1 MNTNIITPGE
11 KIKELRKRYKI
22 KQHELTGDKITR
34 NMISMIETDKAG
46 LTESTAKI
54 LTENIVRICKEKGIE
69 VDISLDYLMESGESQ
84 GRKIAK
90 EFIEFLDKTPMNVFK
105 IEFTDYIKN
114 VENIIEKYKLKKEKF
129 EIYSSLG
136 FIYLKS
142 FDYYRAYTYYLKA
155 FESCSDLF
163 NNLKLIE
170 IIINITSCCGN
181 LHRYKEGM
189 DFIRLAFIYMNNIP
203 YEQQFSLKFNNIIF
217 LKKLGEYDQCL
228 AEIDE
233 LEVVSKEIPNYGF
246 KITYLLMLKAN
257 CLKEKSLYNSAIEVH
272 EEILELC
279 KEDIELQL
287 VTFCNILEI
296 YMELNDTKNISKYLD
311 KCIFALKPY
320 KAVEKKSFSPDIYH
334 GIAQG
339 YYAIEQFKMSKD
351 YFHEALGEARSFSKK
366 SIIVSCLRR
375 LLEIAASEKCEED
388 IFKLK
393 NTLMEIISLE
403 ILPPNHVVVFDF
415 ISYFNSV
422 KDTSTVADII
432 GFVKKNFKEEEE
444 E

>member
-1 MNTNIITPGE
+1 MNTKIITPGE
-11 KIKELRKRYKI
+11 KIKELRKLYKI
-22 KQHELTGDKITR
+22 KQHEITGDKITR

-46 LTESTAKI
+46 LTEATAKV
-54 LTENIVRICKEKGIE
+54 LVENITRICKGKGIK
-69 VDISLDYLMESGESQ
+69 VDISLDYLMESGEEQ
-84 GRKIAK
+84 AKKIAA
-90 EFIEFLDKTPMNVFK
+90 EFIKRFDKDYISFLD
-105 IEFTDYIKN
+105 EEYESYISE
-114 VENIIEKYKLKKEKF
+114 VEGIVEKYKLKKEKYD
-129 EIYSSLG
+129 IYNRLG
-136 FIYLKS
+136 WMNKKNNNYS
-142 FDYYRAYTYYLKA
+142 RAYTYYLKT
-155 FESCSDLF
+155 FENCPNLF
-163 NNLKLIE
+163 NNIELID
-170 IIINITSCCGN
+170 IIIHITFCCGQLN
-181 LHRYKEGM
+181 LYKEGI

-203 YEQQFSLKFNNIIF
+203 YEQQFSLKYANVIF

-233 LEVVSKEIPNYGF
+233 LEGGLKDIPNYGF
-246 KITYLLMLKAN
+246 KIAYLLMLKAN
-257 CLKEKSLYNSAIEVH
+257 CLKEKNRYNSAIEVH

-279 KEDIELQL
+279 KEDVELQL

-320 KAVEKKSFSPDIYH
+320 KAVEKKRFSPDIYH

-339 YYAIEQFKMSKD
+339 YYAIEQFTMSKD

-366 SIIVSCLRR
+366 TIIVSCLRR
-375 LLEIAASEKCEED
+375 LLDIAVFEKCEKD

-403 ILPPNHVVVFDF
+403 ILPPNHIVVFDF

-422 KDTSTVADII
+422 NDNSTVADII